1 MKLSSKL
8 DLQATYIIAVSG
20 GVDSMVLLDFLRSQN
35 ITLKVVHF
43 NHLMRPEALE
53 DKRLVQ
59 SYCINHNIP
68 FHYFKLHLTK
78 ADFQNKAR
86 LLRQAKLQQIACLYH
101 TSKIITAHHLDDLA
115 ETILMK
121 LGRGSTLLGYS
132 GMQPQLFINKF
143 VFLKPFL
150 YTTKKEIMAYAKTYQ
165 VPFLEDKTNQETIYQ
180 RNYIRHRVIPY
191 LQEKT
196 AFLANVKRF
205 SCQLLETHHFIR
217 KTTLAFIKEQQ
228 LDHRQ
233 QGQQSSY
240 VLLPSNKT
248 IQTQTKSNSANPPLF
263 DLKSFLLLDIVIQ
276 QDIILFLLEQANLN
290 KNFGLI
296 KSIVKGLNNPLKP
309 NLSWCLHLG
318 FYLVKSYFWFG
329 LMTCNN
335 LGMKTNNNLK
345 PPLLAA
351 SSCSAA
357 VAFFSS
363 KIQPISYDSHHIIL
377 PLTIRHKKNGDIL
390 KFPFGTQKLKTF
402 LINRKIS
409 LLQRNNLWLVVDAS
423 NNILWIPNL
432 YINQVLG
439 TNKCLYLA
447 LKDDI

>member
-1 MKLSSKL
+1 MKLSLKL
-8 DLQATYIIAVSG
+8 DLKTTYIIAVSG

-35 ITLKVVHF
+35 ITLKVVNF
-43 NHLMRPEALE
+43 NHLMRQEALE
-53 DKRLVQ
+53 DKQLVQ
-59 SYCINHNIP
+59 SYCVNHNIP
-68 FHYFKLHLTK
+68 FHYFKLHLNK
-78 ADFQNKAR
+78 ANFQNKAR
-86 LLRQAKLQQIACLYH
+86 LLRQAKLQQVARFYH
-101 TSKIITAHHLDDLA
+101 SSKIITAHHLDDLA

-121 LGRGSTLLGYS
+121 LSRGSTLLGYS

-165 VPFLEDKTNQETIYQ
+165 VTFLKDKTNQETIYQ
-180 RNYIRHRVIPY
+180 RNHIRHHVIPY

-217 KTTLAFIKEQQ
+217 KTTLAFIKEKQ
-228 LDHRQ
+228 LN
-233 QGQQSSY
+233 QSSN
-240 VLLPSNKT
+240 PQNNT
-248 IQTQTKSNSANPPLF
+248 NSSF
-263 DLKSFLLLDIVIQ
+263 FELKSLLLLDIVIQ

-296 KSIVKGLNNPLKP
+296 KSIVKGLNNPFKP

-318 FYLVKSYFWFG
+318 FCLVKSYSQFG
-329 LMTCNN
+329 LIACNN
-335 LGMKTNNNLK
+335 LNIKSSNNLK
-345 PPLLAA
+345 TPLLAA
-351 SSCSAA
+351 SFCATALAS
-357 VAFFSS
+357 FSS
-363 KIQPISYDSHHIIL
+363 KMQPISYDSHHIML
-377 PLTIRHKKNGDIL
+377 PLTIRHKKNGDLL
-390 KFPFGTQKLKTF
+390 KFNFGTQKLKTF
-402 LINRKIS
+402 LINRKIP
-409 LLQRNNLWLVVDAS
+409 LLQRNNLWLIVDAS

-447 LKDDI
+447 LKDNI